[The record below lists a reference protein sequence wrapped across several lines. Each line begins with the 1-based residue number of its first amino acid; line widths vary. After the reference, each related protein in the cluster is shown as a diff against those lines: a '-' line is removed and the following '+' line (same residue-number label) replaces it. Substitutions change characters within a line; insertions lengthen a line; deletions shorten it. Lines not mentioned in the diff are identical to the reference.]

1 MTYSIVARDPHTGEL
16 GVYESAQY
24 IRSLGGDIRVE
35 SAPGTGT
42 SICVLL
48 PRADSTPLA
57 PEVKREVA

>member
-1 MTYSIVARDPHTGEL
+1 MGI

-35 SAPGTGT
+35 STPGTGT
-42 SICVLL
+42 NISVLL